1 MSVIEK
7 IPGFFIELPL
17 AIGVVLGLL
26 ATPFKLASLS
36 ENPIESLMNLFQSIF
51 KKIFGR
57 E

>member
-7 IPGFFIELPL
+7 ILGFFIELPL

-26 ATPFKLASLS
+26 ATPVKLASLS

-51 KKIFGR
+51 KKLFGR